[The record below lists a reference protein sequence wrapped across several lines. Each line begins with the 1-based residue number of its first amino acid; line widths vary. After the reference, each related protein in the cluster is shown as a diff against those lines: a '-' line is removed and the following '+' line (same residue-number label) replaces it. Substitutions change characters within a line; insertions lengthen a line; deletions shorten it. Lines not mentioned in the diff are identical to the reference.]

1 MLVKIKIQIFIDPE
15 LGPKL
20 THNEIGFLFLNFAK
34 MWPTDWVNL
43 VELRG
48 VMQGVNTE
56 GVGVKTGVAGVS
68 SQLGMLGYGL
78 G

>member
-1 MLVKIKIQIFIDPE
+1 M
-15 LGPKL
+15 
-20 THNEIGFLFLNFAK
+20 NFAK
-34 MWPTDWVNL
+34 IWPTDCVNF

-48 VMQGVNTE
+48 VMHGVNTD

-68 SQLGMLGYGL
+68 SLLGILGYGL